1 MKISEAIKIGMQGRH
16 QRRGLY
22 FDLYTEDVSE
32 IKECCALGAAY
43 LGWFQATKTPLKAPF
58 QLPFE
63 AGHIISKFECI
74 QDQSGIVRD
83 IIQWNDFYKLSFDE
97 IIAKLEE
104 RGM

>member
-43 LGWFQATKTPLKAPF
+43 LGWCQATKTPLKAPF
-58 QLPFE
+58 Q
-63 AGHIISKFECI
+63 IVRIVNKFENI
-74 QDQSGIVRD
+74 QDPELVGYLIME
-83 IIQWNDFYKLSFDE
+83 WNDIDKLSFDE

-104 RGM
+104 RGL

>member
-1 MKISEAIKIGMQGRH
+1 MKISEAIKIGREGRTQCQGS
-16 QRRGLY
+16 Y
-22 FDLYTEDVSE
+22 FDFYTEDISQ
-32 IKECCALGAAY
+32 ILECCALGAACI
-43 LGWFQATKTPLKAPF
+43 GWSHLTGKPF

>member
-43 LGWFQATKTPLKAPF
+43 LGWCQATKTPLKAPF
-58 QLPFE
+58 Q
-63 AGHIISKFECI
+63 IVRIVNKFENI
-74 QDQSGIVRD
+74 QDPESVGYLIME
-83 IIQWNDFYKLSFDE
+83 WNDIDKLSFDE
-97 IIAKLEE
+97 IIVKLEE
-104 RGM
+104 MGL